1 MSLGNVSQCYTM
13 VRERC
18 GHTTER
24 KHHVHTTP
32 PGVLHVDLI
41 GPTYALACLTVTY
54 STRGRVLGSVGVF
67 REGWQKGAGGG
78 GTHLGLPLLQ
88 QRLQPLLGGAA
99 LVVVTDYQD
108 NVVPVEFPHQVE
120 PDVGLVGVWRHR
132 PQEGQ
137 VDALPRGPAIKCETW
152 ACINDLR
159 LL

>member
-1 MSLGNVSQCYTM
+1 MLANVTQWWERDVATQQRGNITYIRHLPVFFTSILSDLLMHSRALLWHILHAGECWA
-13 VRERC
+13 VWGCLERAD
-18 GHTTER
+18 R
-24 KHHVHTTP
+24 
-32 PGVLHVDLI
+32 
-41 GPTYALACLTVTY
+41 
-54 STRGRVLGSVGVF
+54 RGL
-67 REGWQKGAGGG
+67 GGG